1 MQAFQSDL
9 DRFDKL
15 NAQVLGVSTDSVATH
30 EEFTKKYGLKFPL
43 LADDQGKIQKQYAP
57 GRVTFI
63 IDMNGIVRFVKN
75 GVPDNKELLKEL
87 SKL

>member
-9 DRFDKL
+9 DHFEKL
-15 NAQVLGVSTDSVATH
+15 NAQVLGVSSDNVATH
-30 EEFTKKYGLKFPL
+30 EEFAKKYNLKFPL
-43 LADDQGKIQKQYAP
+43 LADDQGMIQKQYAP

-63 IDMNGIVRFVKN
+63 IDKIGVVRFVKN
-75 GVPDNKELLKEL
+75 GVPDNKELLREL